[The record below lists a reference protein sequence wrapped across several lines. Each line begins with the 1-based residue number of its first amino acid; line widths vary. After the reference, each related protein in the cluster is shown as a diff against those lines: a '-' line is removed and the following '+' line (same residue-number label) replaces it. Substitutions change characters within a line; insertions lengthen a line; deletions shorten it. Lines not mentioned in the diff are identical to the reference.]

1 MVGDIVV
8 VVADTA
14 GVDDTAAAAA
24 AAVSVVTEGGRPVA
38 GVRREP
44 GASWESRYQSHN
56 HHRHTC

>member
-1 MVGDIVV
+1 MVGDVV
-8 VVADTA
+8 VAVADTA
-14 GVDDTAAAAA
+14 GVDDTAAV
-24 AAVSVVTEGGRPVA
+24 AVSVVTEGGRPVA